1 MSLLRD
7 ANYLK
12 IEKKQGKKQEK
23 IEMWQKESEKKNSPV
38 VILWLGAVYKNIQ
51 LIMKVTISVR

>member
-23 IEMWQKESEKKNSPV
+23 IEMWQKESEKKISPV
-38 VILWLGAVYKNIQ
+38 FD
-51 LIMKVTISVR
+51 